1 MADLKPTCRTLPTDV
16 QPPRPCSSGGR
27 WQLADSSQAG
37 RHHQGEGAA
46 LGGCLVLPAS
56 SGNLYRYAMIVVM
69 QALCV
74 FIRAIS
80 PVHRGLA
87 RSDAIVIVDPRR
99 RRPRWHGLAL
109 HLQPRPA
116 APPRDQV
123 KPGASQARLAA
134 THTRTY
140 VHTHVFTCT
149 RCTRSR
155 YHECTRS
162 HAHTYIYQIV
172 YTVQTRTH
180 TNAQILQITYTHARA
195 YTNTIRYMHVH
206 LHIRIQDYTYAYTHI
221 STALVSIMR
230 RFL

>member
-1 MADLKPTCRTLPTDV
+1 
-16 QPPRPCSSGGR
+16 
-27 WQLADSSQAG
+27 
-37 RHHQGEGAA
+37 
-46 LGGCLVLPAS
+46 
-56 SGNLYRYAMIVVM
+56 MIVVV

-87 RSDAIVIVDPRR
+87 RSDAIVIVNPRR

-149 RCTRSR
+149 RCTRTR

-180 TNAQILQITYTHARA
+180 TNAQILQITYTHAHICQ
-195 YTNTIRYMHVH
+195 YDTVH
-206 LHIRIQDYTYAYTHI
+206 AHAHTHTRLHIHIQEYTYA
-221 STALVSIMR
+221 
-230 RFL
+230 